1 MLLKKLIEIR
11 RADAE
16 LPPEIRAALVKSL
29 FAPISS
35 LTVGAINCSII
46 GMVVALSVGNDAIMA
61 NSVAIFAVG
70 MLRVVSAIL
79 YRRYRAADQPS
90 LTKTWDTPPLTGSL
104 RAPRTPRCRLRFR
117 RVSVH
122 AP

>member
-79 YRRYRAADQPS
+79 YRRYKAADQPS
-90 LTKTWDTPPLTGSL
+90 ITKTWE
-104 RAPRTPRCRLRFR
+104 
-117 RVSVH
+117 RVYEAGAWAFSALLGVLC
-122 AP
+122 